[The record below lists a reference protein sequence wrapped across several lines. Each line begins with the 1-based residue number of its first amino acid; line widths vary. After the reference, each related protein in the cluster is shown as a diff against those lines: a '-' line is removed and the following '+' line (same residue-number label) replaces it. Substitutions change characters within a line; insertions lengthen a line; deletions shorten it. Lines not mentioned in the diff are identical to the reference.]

1 MTPIPKYDLPKSE
14 REALE
19 SLQRKDDII
28 TNSDKGGA
36 VVIMDVEDYIKEANR
51 QLSDTNNYQ
60 KLNIDPTE
68 LHTEKIKAIISNY
81 KDTEQISSKM
91 ARSLLPDKVKTPA
104 FYLLAIVNELII
116 QENLS
121 LVLSTA
127 TQAEYL
133 NSLIITYSQQWQTL
147 KVTSATKPFLCHKV
161 ALDV

>member
-1 MTPIPKYDLPKSE
+1 MKPIPKYDLPKSE

-28 TNSDKGGA
+28 TNSNKGGA

-51 QLSDTNNYQ
+51 QLSATNNYQ

-68 LHTEKIKAIISNY
+68 LHTEKIKAVISNY

-116 QENLS
+116 QKNLS

-127 TQAEYL
+127 TQAECL
-133 NSLIITYSQQWQTL
+133 NSLIITYSQQ
-147 KVTSATKPFLCHKV
+147 
-161 ALDV
+161 